1 MITKWVYQLSR
12 WAEWVSALFV
22 LAVAL
27 RFSGTAFANL
37 VGAKLK
43 ATQAAADG
51 PSLTTPSGGANS
63 PTPPASSLEL
73 LRALKAH
80 LPPLPD
86 EKTPDGDN
94 GQVEHK
100 DRTKFSTGE
109 TVQVQLMVSV
119 PPDRSEILVNGAL
132 VGRSPFIGDIAC
144 RVGDKVKI
152 DVIPEKGM
160 PVSVER
166 LCVPEVIRVDR
177 ASVSVPGVK

>member
-1 MITKWVYQLSR
+1 MITKWVFQLSR

-43 ATQAAADG
+43 DTQAAVEV
-51 PSLTTPSGGANS
+51 PRLPNPGGVANS
-63 PTPPASSLEL
+63 QPQPASSLEL

-86 EKTPDGDN
+86 ENTPDSDN
-94 GQVEHK
+94 GRAEHK
-100 DRTKFSTGE
+100 ERTKFVAGE
-109 TVQVQLMVSV
+109 AVQVQLMVSL
-119 PPDRSEILVNGAL
+119 PPDRSEIMVNGTL
-132 VGRSPFIGDIAC
+132 VGRSPFIGDVAC
-144 RVGDKVKI
+144 RVGDKVRI

-177 ASVSVPGVK
+177 SSVVVPSGK

>member
-1 MITKWVYQLSR
+1 MITQWVFQLSR

-37 VGAKLK
+37 VGARLK
-43 ATQAAADG
+43 DTQAAVEI
-51 PSLTTPSGGANS
+51 PLPNPGGVANS
-63 PTPPASSLEL
+63 QPQPASSLEL

-86 EKTPDGDN
+86 ENTPGADN

-100 DRTKFSTGE
+100 ERTQFVTGE
-109 TVQVQLMVSV
+109 AVQVQLMVSV
-119 PPDRSEILVNGAL
+119 PPDRSEILVNGTL
-132 VGRSPFIGDIAC
+132 VGRSPFIGDVAC

-152 DVIPEKGM
+152 DVIPERGM

-177 ASVSVPGVK
+177 SSVVVPNDK